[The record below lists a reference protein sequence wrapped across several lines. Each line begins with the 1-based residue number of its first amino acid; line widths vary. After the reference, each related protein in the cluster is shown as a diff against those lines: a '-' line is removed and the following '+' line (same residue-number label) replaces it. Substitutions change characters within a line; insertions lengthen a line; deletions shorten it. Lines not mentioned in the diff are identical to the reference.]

1 MNIFKRLKEGL
12 SKTRQNIVAGFDN
25 IFSGHKAI
33 NDDFYDELEE
43 VMIMGDMGVRATE
56 EILDELKDKVKA
68 AKIKDPEECRSLL
81 IETIKEKIDLGENAY
96 DYENQ
101 KSALLI
107 IGVNGVGKT
116 TSVGKLAASLS
127 GKGRK
132 VLLAAAD
139 TFRAGAI
146 DQLKI
151 WGERAGVPVIA
162 QNEGADPGAVIY
174 DAVQSAKAKDVDVLI
189 ADTAGRLHN
198 KKNLMNELS
207 KIDRIIER
215 EYPDV
220 YRENLIVLDAT
231 TGQNALMQLK
241 EFKEVADITGIIL
254 TKMDGTAKGG
264 IIIAIQAEYGIPVK
278 YIGVG
283 EKIQDLQKF
292 NSDAFV
298 NALFDVEIP
307 DDDYYSAEVEED
319 DVYEQGGGYI
329 PAAYMDE
336 DSYEEEVA
344 AVAEE
349 DAYVEEQV
357 TDQNR
362 IPEAYK
368 DEDLYEEEVAA
379 VAEEQVAYRDHIP
392 EAYKDEEPYEG
403 EASAAAEADAYDD
416 DEQVADRDQI
426 PEAYKDEDLYEEEIP
441 TAQEETV
448 NFEEQTSQGQ
458 SQIMSGGTDDEDMI
472 DLDDFLGEDGEEEVF
487 GKSSGND
494 MSADGYDTDETQIN
508 ETADVPEHREAS
520 FADLE
525 NLGHGLSFEELY
537 GLKDS
542 DNVQDI
548 SARSEGSDITSY
560 ETDDRYFDDGES
572 GQDNRYYDENEDD
585 RDDRYYDDDE
595 DDRDDRY
602 YDDDEDDRDD
612 RYYDDDE
619 YEDYDRPKK
628 KKRGLFGLFRR

>member
-336 DSYEEEVA
+336 DSYEEEVP

-349 DAYVEEQV
+349 DAYG
-357 TDQNR
+357 
-362 IPEAYK
+362 
-368 DEDLYEEEVAA
+368 
-379 VAEEQVAYRDHIP
+379 EEQVAYRDQMP
-392 EAYKDEEPYEG
+392 EAYKDEN
-403 EASAAAEADAYDD
+403 
-416 DEQVADRDQI
+416 
-426 PEAYKDEDLYEEEIP
+426 LYEEEIP
-441 TAQEETV
+441 AAQEETV

-458 SQIMSGGTDDEDMI
+458 SQIISGGTDDEDMI

-494 MSADGYDTDETQIN
+494 ISADGYDTDETQIN

-537 GLKDS
+537 GLKGS
-542 DNVQDI
+542 YNVQDI

-560 ETDDRYFDDGES
+560 ETDDRYFDDGER

>member
-96 DYENQ
+96 EYENQ

-116 TSVGKLAASLS
+116 TSVGKLAASLT

-151 WGERAGVPVIA
+151 WGQRAGVPVIA
-162 QNEGADPGAVIY
+162 QSEGADPGAVIY

-307 DDDYYSAEVEED
+307 DDDYYSAEVQEDEEYTAASGRIPSAYMEED
-319 DVYEQGGGYI
+319 EYEEDAVVAEEETSGRIPSAYAEEDEYEEDAVVAEEETSGST
-329 PAAYMDE
+329 PAAYAEE
-336 DSYEEEVA
+336 DVYDDAAEAEEEVPA
-344 AVAEE
+344 GRDHA
-349 DAYVEEQV
+349 
-357 TDQNR
+357 
-362 IPEAYK
+362 
-368 DEDLYEEEVAA
+368 LYE
-379 VAEEQVAYRDHIP
+379 
-392 EAYKDEEPYEG
+392 
-403 EASAAAEADAYDD
+403 DD
-416 DEQVADRDQI
+416 D
-426 PEAYKDEDLYEEEIP
+426 
-441 TAQEETV
+441 T
-448 NFEEQTSQGQ
+448 FERNE
-458 SQIMSGGTDDEDMI
+458 MSSSSDDDDMI
-472 DLDDFLGEDGEEEVF
+472 DLDDFLGGDDDGEAFAQADASDVEDTE
-487 GKSSGND
+487 
-494 MSADGYDTDETQIN
+494 SAN
-508 ETADVPEHREAS
+508 VPEHRKAS

-525 NLGHGLSFEELY
+525 SLGHGLSFEELY
-537 GLKDS
+537 GTD
-542 DNVQDI
+542 
-548 SARSEGSDITSY
+548 ETSGT
-560 ETDDRYFDDGES
+560 ENGLTGTDDSVSDASSGADNDVYDDRVARQSEVYDDS
-572 GQDNRYYDENEDD
+572 GQNGRYYDDDDD
-585 RDDRYYDDDE
+585 RDDRYYDDD
-595 DDRDDRY
+595 DRGDRY
-602 YDDDEDDRDD
+602 YDDD
-612 RYYDDDE
+612 DDD
-619 YEDYDRPKK
+619 DYGGHKK
-628 KKRGLFGLFRR
+628 KKKGLFGFFKK